1 MKRTHEDDQ
10 VLQMCGL
17 SPGEDISWKDFR
29 DRVRERIILKGIR
42 EQICSDCKWNDLCT
56 KKEDDY
62 IRRYGHE

>member
-1 MKRTHEDDQ
+1 
-10 VLQMCGL
+10 MCGL
-17 SPGEDISWKDFR
+17 SPGEDISWKEFR